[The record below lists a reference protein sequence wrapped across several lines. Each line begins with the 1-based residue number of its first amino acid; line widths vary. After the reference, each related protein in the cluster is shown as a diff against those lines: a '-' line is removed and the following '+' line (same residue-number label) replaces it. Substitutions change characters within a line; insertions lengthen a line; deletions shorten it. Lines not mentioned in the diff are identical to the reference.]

1 MGFITNFSQL
11 AHTPEREKVLTLVES
26 GLTAI
31 QPSQVMHKHFGLQES
46 ILHVQDQVYDLTLY
60 DNVFL
65 IGFGKG
71 SGGIAKIIEETL
83 GEHLTDGYVIDNIQT
98 IFKKIHFTKGTHPFP
113 SQTNLNFTKTVLEKT
128 QNMTEK
134 DLVLVVIC
142 GGGSA
147 MFEYPASVDLQTLT
161 NTFKALLES
170 GATISEMNI
179 IRKHL
184 SLVKGGGFAKH
195 LYPATVVSLL
205 FSDVPGNDMHVIASG
220 PTVKD
225 TVTVKDVL
233 AVLSKYH
240 ITTVT
245 EQDFIEIPKDEKYFE
260 NVHNVIMVSNMTALT
275 AMQEKAKVL
284 GLSPRIFSDRVEGN
298 AKEIG
303 KKLIAETKKG
313 EVLLAGGET
322 TVHVTGKGR
331 GGRNQEVVLASLS
344 FVDENTIVL
353 SWDSDGIDFDTFAGA
368 IGDKVTLKKEKEL
381 GLNAQSF
388 LQEDNA
394 LVFWEKTGDGII
406 TGKLESNVSDLF
418 LIYKYA

>member
-1 MGFITNFSQL
+1 
-11 AHTPEREKVLTLVES
+11 
-26 GLTAI
+26 
-31 QPSQVMHKHFGLQES
+31 
-46 ILHVQDQVYDLTLY
+46 
-60 DNVFL
+60 
-65 IGFGKG
+65 
-71 SGGIAKIIEETL
+71 
-83 GEHLTDGYVIDNIQT
+83 
-98 IFKKIHFTKGTHPFP
+98 
-113 SQTNLNFTKTVLEKT
+113 
-128 QNMTEK
+128 MTEK